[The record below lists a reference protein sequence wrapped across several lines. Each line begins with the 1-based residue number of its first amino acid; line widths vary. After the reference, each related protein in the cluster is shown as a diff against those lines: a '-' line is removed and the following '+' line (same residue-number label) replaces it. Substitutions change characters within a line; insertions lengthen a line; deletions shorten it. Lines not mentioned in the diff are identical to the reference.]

1 MIIHVVK
8 PGETLTGI
16 ANEYNV
22 NLNNFLADNGL
33 NTNSRAVIGQ
43 ALVILQ
49 PETQYIVQQG
59 DTLTGIANRY
69 NVSIKTLLRNNYF
82 LKGSTN
88 ISPGQTIVIK
98 YQDENRTTSFI
109 TNGYA
114 YPFISRELLRE
125 QLPYMT
131 YSTPFTYG
139 IREDGGLVNL
149 ENDEWMIAMANSFG
163 TKNLMHLSTLTE
175 AGNFSNERAN
185 LVFTNENIQSKLI
198 NETIGNMERKG
209 YDGLDIDFEF
219 IYPEDRYDYVIF
231 LQNMY
236 KAINPLGYP
245 LFSALAPKVSD
256 TQQGT
261 LYEGH
266 DYGAIAS
273 SVDKVLLM
281 TYEWGY
287 TYGPPMAEAPIN
299 KVNEVVEYAL
309 TRISSSKILLGV
321 PTYGYDWPLPFEQ
334 GVTKATSLSPV
345 ECIRI
350 AEANNAEIQ
359 FDTVAQ
365 SPWFRYTDNEGRLHE
380 VWFEDPRSITAKLQL
395 AERYNLSG
403 IGYWNLMREFPQNLV
418 ILNANYN
425 IITL

>member
-1 MIIHVVK
+1 M
-8 PGETLTGI
+8 
-16 ANEYNV
+16 
-22 NLNNFLADNGL
+22 
-33 NTNSRAVIGQ
+33 
-43 ALVILQ
+43 
-49 PETQYIVQQG
+49 
-59 DTLTGIANRY
+59 
-69 NVSIKTLLRNNYF
+69 
-82 LKGSTN
+82 
-88 ISPGQTIVIK
+88 
-98 YQDENRTTSFI
+98 
-109 TNGYA
+109 
-114 YPFISRELLRE
+114 
-125 QLPYMT
+125 
-131 YSTPFTYG
+131 
-139 IREDGGLVNL
+139 
-149 ENDEWMIAMANSFG
+149 
-163 TKNLMHLSTLTE
+163 
-175 AGNFSNERAN
+175 
-185 LVFTNENIQSKLI
+185 
-198 NETIGNMERKG
+198 
-209 YDGLDIDFEF
+209 
-219 IYPEDRYDYVIF
+219 
-231 LQNMY
+231 
-236 KAINPLGYP
+236 
-245 LFSALAPKVSD
+245 
-256 TQQGT
+256 
-261 LYEGH
+261 
-266 DYGAIAS
+266 
-273 SVDKVLLM
+273 DKVLLM

-287 TYGPPMAEAPIN
+287 TYGPPMAVAPIN